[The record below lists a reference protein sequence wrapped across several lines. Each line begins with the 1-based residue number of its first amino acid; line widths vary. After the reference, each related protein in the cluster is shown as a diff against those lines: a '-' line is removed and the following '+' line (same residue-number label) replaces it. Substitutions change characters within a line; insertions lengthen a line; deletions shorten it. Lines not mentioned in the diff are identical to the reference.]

1 LRLRGARA
9 SLGAMSA
16 TREPDTVEATFVIAT
31 LRYFPLPSTNCMVCK
46 GPGGVVRI
54 GGTAQGDM
62 MVTMLCEG
70 CGSAEV
76 EGLLERGDMREM
88 PGGLLINPKY
98 VDAVGN
104 AVQAAADDARLR
116 TPDRRRGGRLT
127 TGHRP
132 KKKAKKKPVVKKAKK
147 KATKKATKKK
157 ASKKKAAAPK
167 KKAKKKATKKKGGR
181 K

>member
-1 LRLRGARA
+1 MRGSGRRG
-9 SLGAMSA
+9 SLAAMSA
-16 TREPDTVEATFVIAT
+16 TRQPDTVETTFVIAT

-70 CGSAEV
+70 CGSTEV

-104 AVQAAADDARLR
+104 AMGNALHAAARP
-116 TPDRRRGGRLT
+116 TPVPDRKRGGKLT
-127 TGHRP
+127 SGKRP
-132 KKKAKKKPVVKKAKK
+132 AKATKKPVVKKAAKK
-147 KATKKATKKK
+147 KATKKA
-157 ASKKKAAAPK
+157 P
-167 KKAKKKATKKKGGR
+167 AKKKATKKR
-181 K
+181 SAR